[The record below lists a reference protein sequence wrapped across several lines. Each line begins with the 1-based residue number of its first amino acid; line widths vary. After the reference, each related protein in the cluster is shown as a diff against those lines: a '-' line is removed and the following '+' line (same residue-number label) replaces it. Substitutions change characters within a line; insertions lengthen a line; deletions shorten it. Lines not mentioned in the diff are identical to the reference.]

1 MHAAARASACTVPWR
16 YPLVGGRGRGH
27 GAPAGTLPPYPPHL
41 TSGCAHVRADS
52 PNRSG
57 LAKAPFVV
65 EQGLQ
70 LEGLSEAVCLCVALP
85 TVLPNRTAQW
95 AATVGARLGGSAPE
109 ALARALSLPRDAS
122 TASFLPR
129 VVPDQYGNWFPVAR
143 GTGSLIKAESLNAW
157 PCATTESLNTWP
169 CATTVL
175 SNRRGLRVAGTAA
188 AFGTRRRS
196 SRPM

>member
-1 MHAAARASACTVPWR
+1 MRAN
-16 YPLVGGRGRGH
+16 
-27 GAPAGTLPPYPPHL
+27 
-41 TSGCAHVRADS
+41 S

-109 ALARALSLPRDAS
+109 ALARALSLPRDTS
-122 TASFLPR
+122 TAPFLPR
-129 VVPDQYGNWFPVAR
+129 VVPDQLRQLVPCSVRHG
-143 GTGSLIKAESLNAW
+143 KLN
-157 PCATTESLNTWP
+157 
-169 CATTVL
+169 
-175 SNRRGLRVAGTAA
+175 
-188 AFGTRRRS
+188 
-196 SRPM
+196 